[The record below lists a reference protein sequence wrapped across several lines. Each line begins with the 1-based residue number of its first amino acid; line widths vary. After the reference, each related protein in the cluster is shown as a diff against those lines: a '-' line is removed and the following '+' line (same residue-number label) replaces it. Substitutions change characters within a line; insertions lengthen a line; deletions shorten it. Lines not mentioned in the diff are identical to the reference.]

1 MPVRGDLRS
10 RGLPGFFSA
19 SYAAPGVRRLPFRR
33 QPSRPMPFRH
43 DRSDSRSDDR
53 FEEQDGRE
61 LPDRSDARRDRESEA
76 QGSVR
81 RSRGLSGCVP
91 WLMAGLAVLGG
102 GFYWGYN
109 FRAAQKLS
117 ADELRERER
126 QELRTMGWQTS
137 ADGVLTRWCTDDCNP
152 PKLFGG
158 GMARIFEVYCK
169 DRPCGNIRATFRVL
183 DRDGREI
190 GTTTASKDGLQG
202 ERLRLVVVSP
212 EAQAERFELKEF
224 TAQAMVY

>member
-1 MPVRGDLRS
+1 ML
-10 RGLPGFFSA
+10 
-19 SYAAPGVRRLPFRR
+19 FRK
-33 QPSRPMPFRH
+33 
-43 DRSDSRSDDR
+43 DRTDDR
-53 FEEQDGRE
+53 FEERE
-61 LPDRSDARRDRESEA
+61 LQGGEQDLDRHDRDRDRGGR
-76 QGSVR
+76 QGRHEPR
-81 RSRGLSGCVP
+81 RHSRGLGGLGP
-91 WLMAGLAVLGG
+91 WLMASLALLAG
-102 GFYWGYN
+102 GFYWGYQ

-117 ADELRERER
+117 ADELKQRDR

-183 DRDGREI
+183 DRDGKEI

-212 EAQAERFELKEF
+212 EPQAQRFELKDF

>member
-1 MPVRGDLRS
+1 
-10 RGLPGFFSA
+10 
-19 SYAAPGVRRLPFRR
+19 
-33 QPSRPMPFRH
+33 MPFRH
-43 DRSDSRSDDR
+43 DRRDVRSDNRRDDR
-53 FEEQDGRE
+53 FEEHDGRK
-61 LPDRSDARRDRESEA
+61 LHGPDVSGERDLDQQRSP
-76 QGSVR
+76 R

-102 GFYWGYN
+102 GFYWGYQ

-117 ADELRERER
+117 ADELKERER

-137 ADGVLTRWCTDDCNP
+137 ADGVLTRWCTDNCNP

-158 GMARIFEVYCK
+158 GMARIFEVHCK

-183 DRDGREI
+183 DRDGKEI

>member
-1 MPVRGDLRS
+1 
-10 RGLPGFFSA
+10 
-19 SYAAPGVRRLPFRR
+19 
-33 QPSRPMPFRH
+33 MPFRH
-43 DRSDSRSDDR
+43 DRRDVRSDDRRDVR

-61 LPDRSDARRDRESEA
+61 RHGPDDSRERDLDQQRSP
-76 QGSVR
+76 R

-102 GFYWGYN
+102 GFYWGYQ

-117 ADELRERER
+117 TAELRERER

-183 DRDGREI
+183 DRDGKEI

-212 EAQAERFELKEF
+212 EAQAERFEIKEF

>member
-1 MPVRGDLRS
+1 
-10 RGLPGFFSA
+10 
-19 SYAAPGVRRLPFRR
+19 
-33 QPSRPMPFRH
+33 MPFRH

-53 FEEQDGRE
+53 FEEQPGRE
-61 LPDRSDARRDRESEA
+61 LPDRRDDPRDRELEAAPGSE
-76 QGSVR
+76 R

-183 DRDGREI
+183 DRDGKEI

-212 EAQAERFELKEF
+212 EPQAQRFELKEF

>member
-1 MPVRGDLRS
+1 
-10 RGLPGFFSA
+10 
-19 SYAAPGVRRLPFRR
+19 
-33 QPSRPMPFRH
+33 
-43 DRSDSRSDDR
+43 
-53 FEEQDGRE
+53 
-61 LPDRSDARRDRESEA
+61 
-76 QGSVR
+76 
-81 RSRGLSGCVP
+81 
-91 WLMAGLAVLGG
+91 MAGLAVLGG
-102 GFYWGYN
+102 GFYWGYQ

-126 QELRTMGWQTS
+126 QELRTMGWQTG

-158 GMARIFEVYCK
+158 GMARIYEVHCK

-183 DRDGREI
+183 DRDGKEI

-212 EAQAERFELKEF
+212 EPQAQRFELKEF

>member
-1 MPVRGDLRS
+1 MV
-10 RGLPGFFSA
+10 
-19 SYAAPGVRRLPFRR
+19 FRK
-33 QPSRPMPFRH
+33 
-43 DRSDSRSDDR
+43 DRTDDR
-53 FEEQDGRE
+53 FEERE
-61 LPDRSDARRDRESEA
+61 LQGGEQDLDRHDRDRDRGGR
-76 QGSVR
+76 QGRDEPR
-81 RSRGLSGCVP
+81 RHSRGLGGLGP
-91 WLMAGLAVLGG
+91 WLMASLALLAG
-102 GFYWGYN
+102 GFYWGYQ
-109 FRAAQKLS
+109 FRVAQKLS
-117 ADELRERER
+117 ADELKQRDR

-183 DRDGREI
+183 DRDDKEI

-212 EAQAERFELKEF
+212 EPQAQRFELKDF
-224 TAQAMVY
+224 SAQAMVY